1 MVCEGSIVFLQVR
14 LLHPSEYKYEYDNIR
29 ASLLYI
35 YLCLLKVG
43 PFKNL
48 IRIVGNIEG
57 GKILTHI
64 WTYIP
69 VT

>member
-1 MVCEGSIVFLQVR
+1 LGVEAV
-14 LLHPSEYKYEYDNIR
+14 R
-29 ASLLYI
+29 ASLLGI
-35 YLCLLKVG
+35 YLCLLKGG

-57 GKILTHI
+57 GEILTHT

-69 VT
+69 VM